1 MFALILKAS
10 IPVACE
16 SVSPSDDE
24 GRSSESDRKL
34 RDRERRGGGGS
45 AGVNRKRTSQHTASG
60 ETEPAGRSCSDAFFS
75 FSYILLMA
83 ARKNNE
89 YLLCDGIQFLC
100 SHNIRMSR

>member
-34 RDRERRGGGGS
+34 RDRERPGGGGGGPRESTGS
-45 AGVNRKRTSQHTASG
+45 ARVNTRHPERQSLREGLARMLSFL
-60 ETEPAGRSCSDAFFS
+60 SVIFF
-75 FSYILLMA
+75 
-83 ARKNNE
+83 
-89 YLLCDGIQFLC
+89 
-100 SHNIRMSR
+100 